1 MLDDIIIMK
10 SALKNLVLGGLC
22 IAWPTMGLAQETAY
36 GDWAKQC
43 EAGPN
48 DQERCY
54 LIQTVQSDSKPV
66 MVIIVAYSQKR
77 DRVAAMID
85 VPLGMHIPSGLE
97 ITTDGVSKK
106 IEFEQCLPTGCRAIL
121 PMDDAILSTLKAG
134 SGTVVSGRGKNGDAV
149 ELPLSGNGFEEAF
162 GAL

>member
-1 MLDDIIIMK
+1 MLDDIPSMR
-10 SALKNLVLGGLC
+10 SVLKYLALGGLC
-22 IAWPTMGLAQETAY
+22 LAWPAMGSAQETAY

-43 EAGPN
+43 EAGPGG
-48 DQERCY
+48 QERCY

-66 MVIIVAYSQKR
+66 MVIIVAYSPKR
-77 DRVAAMID
+77 DRIAAMID

-97 ITTDGVSKK
+97 ITSDGVSKK
-106 IEFEQCLPTGCRAIL
+106 IEFEQCLPTGCRAML
-121 PMDDAILSTLKAG
+121 QMDDAMLAALKAG
-134 SGTVVSGRGKNGDAV
+134 AGTAVSGRGKNGDAV